1 MIWPRL
7 FQTVIVDGESAL
19 LESTW
24 LPVSTDCIG
33 WPVKVF
39 QNLFGKSLFIGRKI
53 QSLFET
59 MHLSVKA
66 HDKRS
71 ILRPD
76 VSISS
81 AAPAGKKTMV
91 VRRPGDGFHSSQV
104 FSVPWEEEIWLGE
117 TVEYPNLESTF

>member
-1 MIWPRL
+1 M
-7 FQTVIVDGESAL
+7 VDGESAL

-39 QNLFGKSLFIGRKI
+39 QNLFGKSLFVF
-53 QSLFET
+53 FET

-81 AAPAGKKTMV
+81 AAPAGKKTMMM
-91 VRRPGDGFHSSQV
+91 RWPGDGFHSSQV
-104 FSVPWEEEIWLGE
+104 FSVPWEEEIRLGE
-117 TVEYPNLESTF
+117 TVEYPNLESMV